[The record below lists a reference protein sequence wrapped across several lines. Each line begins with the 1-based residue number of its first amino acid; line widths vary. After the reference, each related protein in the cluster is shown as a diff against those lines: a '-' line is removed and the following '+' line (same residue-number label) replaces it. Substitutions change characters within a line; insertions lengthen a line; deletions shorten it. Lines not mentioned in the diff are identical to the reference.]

1 MLKAWQTSALALL
14 LGGTVLA
21 PTQAANPPPAELLQS
36 NCSGCHNSN
45 DWAGGLAFDT
55 LTLAKPEADAE
66 VWEKAIRKLRG
77 RLMPPPGEPQ
87 PAQQHIDA
95 FVNWM
100 EQRLDQ
106 AAANSPDPG
115 YVGLHRLNR
124 TEYGREINRLLGINV
139 DVKTLLPKDVS
150 NEGFDNVA
158 ASLRVSPT
166 YLDQYITAARTI
178 SRQAVGR
185 VNIAPSSREY
195 RANPAAD
202 QSKHIAGLPLGTRG
216 GLMVEHYF
224 PADGEYEFNIR
235 NFFFHG
241 AGYITKIDT
250 PHRVILTI
258 DDTRVFEQSFG
269 GPEDLKA
276 VDYLQ
281 SAAAEDMQNRFNH
294 IRLKIT
300 AGTHRVGVTFVQ
312 RSFAQSDSPLQPI
325 AMLPEMERVPGIP
338 GFDVSGPFKVT
349 GITETVSRQRI
360 FQCRPSTP
368 AEELPCARSIL
379 SRLAGEAFRRPAN
392 EEDLKA
398 PLAFYA
404 LGREGGDFDAGIESG
419 LTAILA
425 STKFLVRTEPTAANA
440 VAGKPTKLSDV
451 ELASRLAFFLWSQGP
466 DQALIDS
473 ATAGKLSD
481 PAVLD
486 AQVRRMLA
494 SPRSET
500 LVTNFAFQWLNIP
513 RIDNIQ
519 PDPVF
524 YPNFDPDLREGYRE
538 EMRLFLGSVLRSD
551 RSVLDLLRSDQTF
564 INERVATAYGLK
576 NVRGAQF
583 RPVRLTDRNRFG
595 LFGKGAVLLG
605 TSYGNRTSPVLRGSW
620 VLENILGTPPTPP
633 PPGVEAFLEVAAGQP
648 ASTVRER
655 LEVHRAAKS
664 CNACHG
670 VIDPLGFA
678 LENYDVAGVW
688 RDKDLDAGLRIDA
701 SGTLASGQPIS
712 NPAQL
717 NAALLERPDQFVQTL
732 TEKLMV
738 FALGRPLRA
747 QDMPT
752 VRHVVR
758 EAAKSDYRLA
768 AIVTGIVRSDAFRMN
783 LLPAVTVT
791 TRTAQLDAKDR
802 R

>member
-1 MLKAWQTSALALL
+1 
-14 LGGTVLA
+14 
-21 PTQAANPPPAELLQS
+21 
-36 NCSGCHNSN
+36 
-45 DWAGGLAFDT
+45 
-55 LTLAKPEADAE
+55 
-66 VWEKAIRKLRG
+66 
-77 RLMPPPGEPQ
+77 
-87 PAQQHIDA
+87 
-95 FVNWM
+95 
-100 EQRLDQ
+100 
-106 AAANSPDPG
+106 
-115 YVGLHRLNR
+115 
-124 TEYGREINRLLGINV
+124 
-139 DVKTLLPKDVS
+139 
-150 NEGFDNVA
+150 
-158 ASLRVSPT
+158 
-166 YLDQYITAARTI
+166 
-178 SRQAVGR
+178 
-185 VNIAPSSREY
+185 
-195 RANPAAD
+195 
-202 QSKHIAGLPLGTRG
+202 
-216 GLMVEHYF
+216 
-224 PADGEYEFNIR
+224 
-235 NFFFHG
+235 
-241 AGYITKIDT
+241 
-250 PHRVILTI
+250 
-258 DDTRVFEQSFG
+258 
-269 GPEDLKA
+269 
-276 VDYLQ
+276 
-281 SAAAEDMQNRFNH
+281 
-294 IRLKIT
+294 
-300 AGTHRVGVTFVQ
+300 
-312 RSFAQSDSPLQPI
+312 
-325 AMLPEMERVPGIP
+325 
-338 GFDVSGPFKVT
+338 
-349 GITETVSRQRI
+349 
-360 FQCRPSTP
+360 
-368 AEELPCARSIL
+368 
-379 SRLAGEAFRRPAN
+379 
-392 EEDLKA
+392 
-398 PLAFYA
+398 
-404 LGREGGDFDAGIESG
+404 
-419 LTAILA
+419 
-425 STKFLVRTEPTAANA
+425 
-440 VAGKPTKLSDV
+440 
-451 ELASRLAFFLWSQGP
+451 LWSQGP

-538 EMRLFLGSVLRSD
+538 EMRLFLSSVLRSD
-551 RSVLDLLRSDQTF
+551 RSELDLLRSDQTF
-564 INERVATAYGLK
+564 VNERVAIAYGLK
-576 NVRGAQF
+576 NIRGAQF
-583 RPVRLTDRNRFG
+583 RAVRLTDRNRFG

-633 PPGVEAFLEVAAGQP
+633 PPGVEAILEVAAGQP

-747 QDMPT
+747 QDMPA
-752 VRHVVR
+752 VRHIVR

-768 AIVTGIVRSDAFRMN
+768 AIVTGIARSDAFRMN
-783 LLPAVTVT
+783 LLPAATEA
-791 TRTAQLDAKDR
+791 TRTAQLNAKDR